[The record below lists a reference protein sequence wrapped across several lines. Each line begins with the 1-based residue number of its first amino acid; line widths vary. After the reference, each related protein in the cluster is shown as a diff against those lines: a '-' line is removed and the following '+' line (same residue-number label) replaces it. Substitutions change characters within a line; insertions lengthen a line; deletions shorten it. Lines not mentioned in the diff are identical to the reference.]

1 MQEGYQIIE
10 IKNRVSDVLTQMS
23 IKVSNVLTVL
33 GQRCADSYHLGIR
46 YRVKIVSLHNRVLI
60 PRFLFPISFL
70 GLLGGEADLFL

>member
-1 MQEGYQIIE
+1 L
-10 IKNRVSDVLTQMS
+10 KRVIDVLAQMTV
-23 IKVSNVLTVL
+23 KVIDVLAFL
-33 GQRCADSYHLGIR
+33 GYRCPGTCHLGIR